1 MLRIGLTGGIAS
13 GKSSVSELFSSRGIP
28 VVDTDIISRQLLDI
42 DQPGYH
48 QVLNHFGRGIL
59 LKNQQIDRLQLR
71 RLVFNNTVEKEWLEA
86 MLHPVIYQK
95 TQQLIETN
103 NAAAYVLVVIP
114 LLFESNFGALVD
126 RILVIDCS
134 AETQIRRLLAR
145 DNIDRALANKMLA
158 QQWNNKDRLAR
169 ADDIIDNDIDLD
181 LELDRQVTK
190 LHNQYLSLANSMS
203 TETRQL

>member
-13 GKSSVSELFSSRGIP
+13 GKSSVSELFSRRGIP

-71 RLVFNNTVEKEWLEA
+71 RLVFNNKVEKEWLEA

-95 TQQLIETN
+95 TQ
-103 NAAAYVLVVIP
+103 
-114 LLFESNFGALVD
+114 
-126 RILVIDCS
+126 
-134 AETQIRRLLAR
+134 
-145 DNIDRALANKMLA
+145 
-158 QQWNNKDRLAR
+158 
-169 ADDIIDNDIDLD
+169 
-181 LELDRQVTK
+181 
-190 LHNQYLSLANSMS
+190 
-203 TETRQL
+203 

>member
-13 GKSSVSELFSSRGIP
+13 GKSSVSELFSRRGIP
-28 VVDTDIISRQLLDI
+28 VIDTDIISRQLLDI

-48 QVLNHFGRGIL
+48 QLLNHFGRGIL

-71 RLVFNNTVEKEWLEA
+71 RLVFNNKIEKEWLEA

-114 LLFESNFGALVD
+114 LLFESDFAALVD
-126 RILVIDCS
+126 RVLVIDCS

-145 DNIDRALANKMLA
+145 DNIDRALANQMLA
-158 QQWNNKDRLAR
+158 QQWNNKDRLAQ
-169 ADDIIDNDIDLD
+169 ADDVIDNDNDLD
-181 LELDRQVTK
+181 LDRQVTK
-190 LHNQYLSLANSMS
+190 LHTQYLALANSMS
-203 TETRQL
+203 TETWQL

>member
-13 GKSSVSELFSSRGIP
+13 GKSSVSELFSRRGIP

-48 QVLNHFGRGIL
+48 QVLNHFGREIL

-71 RLVFNNTVEKEWLEA
+71 HLVFNNEVEKEWLEA

-95 TQQLIETN
+95 AQQLIEIN